1 LTHRVKGKVVCQWR
15 QVCRNCSFTVTG
27 DNKHECFKRFCNYC
41 NKKQLTGHF
50 CCVAPLKPSNLKNRF
65 MYVFFHTECTQDFE
79 KHDGSFEHIPN
90 LICAQQMCST
100 CEAVDELIVD
110 CTQSGKRTHVFWAE
124 DPVGK
129 FTDYLRQS
137 RPFADKMYDISH
149 NSRGYDAQFLL
160 PKFLEL
166 RWTPN

>member
-1 LTHRVKGKVVCQWR
+1 MFSLIRSAHRTLKSMMG
-15 QVCRNCSFTVTG
+15 
-27 DNKHECFKRFCNYC
+27 
-41 NKKQLTGHF
+41 
-50 CCVAPLKPSNLKNRF
+50 PLSLFR
-65 MYVFFHTECTQDFE
+65 T
-79 KHDGSFEHIPN
+79 S
-90 LICAQQMCST
+90 CAQQVCYK